1 MTSDPQRP
9 LGRFVRALRLLAV
22 VASRVAGRTAD
33 LIDRID
39 MLSAYLA
46 AVGLAAMSGIVFWE
60 VLIRSLFTRSTLIAD
75 EIASY
80 MLAMLSF
87 FALGYTLR
95 TGAHIRVTLFFHLF
109 SAKARKW
116 IDAAFVLIALVAL
129 SFLTLWLI
137 ELVVQSYVTKI
148 DSQSQIETPL
158 WIPQSALV
166 YGTVVLGLALV
177 SRLIRLLKNELEP

>member
-1 MTSDPQRP
+1 M
-9 LGRFVRALRLLAV
+9 GRFVRTLRLLAAV
-22 VASRVAGRTAD
+22 TSRMAGRTAD

-39 MLSAYLA
+39 MMSAYLA
-46 AVGLAAMSGIVFWE
+46 AAGLAAMSGIVFWE

-95 TGAHIRVTLFFHLF
+95 TGGHIRVTLFFHRLP
-109 SAKARKW
+109 ATARKW
-116 IDAAFVLIALVAL
+116 IDVVFVLIAVVAL
-129 SFLTLWLI
+129 SFFTLWLI
-137 ELVVQSYVTKI
+137 ELIVQSYVTKI

-158 WIPQSALV
+158 WIPQSVLA
-166 YGTVVLGLALV
+166 YGTIVLGLALV